1 MFLLHALSL
10 YILITC
16 HDASATFVSRVHD
29 VAFRH
34 TKNIARDLH
43 LAFGTLLVSQ
53 QTQIV
58 PQTQLTYCQIGSLN
72 SSGNQY
78 RGGFGSFGSGGSTT
92 SQASSTGT
100 ASTGSASATASTFS
114 SPYTLVE
121 DHNGTDFFNG
131 WTFWTTSDPTNG
143 SWFACLIG
151 LYALLN
157 TLTGIVEY
165 VNETTGRSNGLVEVN
180 SDGHAIMRVE
190 TTGTVLENRQSIRIT
205 TESTYTKV
213 LVIMDSVHIPTG
225 CGTWP
230 AWWSNGPNWP
240 VGGEIDITEGIND
253 YTNNQATLHTDAGCS
268 LPSINAASLNITGAA
283 VGGTNCAANETGNAG
298 CGFRSASDVSFG
310 AAFNGNG
317 GGVYAMKWDDD
328 GIAVYFWTS
337 DSVPP
342 DVDAG
347 TPVPDGWGVPMAN
360 WPSSTCNSTEYF
372 YDHSFIFDTTLCG
385 DWAGTAWNSSGTPGQ
400 DQSCATR
407 TGYSTCEAFV
417 QASGASFDEAYW
429 EIKSVKFYQLD

>member
-10 YILITC
+10 YILLITC
-16 HDASATFVSRVHD
+16 HNASATFVSRVHD
-29 VAFRH
+29 DAFRH
-34 TKNIARDLH
+34 TKSIARDLR

-58 PQTQLTYCQIGSLN
+58 PQMQLTYCQIGSSN
-72 SSGNQY
+72 SSDNQY
-78 RGGFGSFGSGGSTT
+78 RGGFSNSSSGGSTT
-92 SQASSTGT
+92 SRASSTGT
-100 ASTGSASATASTFS
+100 ASTGSALATAS

-143 SWFACLIG
+143 
-151 LYALLN
+151 
-157 TLTGIVEY
+157 IVEY
-165 VNETTGRSNGLVEVN
+165 VNESTGISNGLVEVN

-190 TTGTVLENRQSIRIT
+190 TTGTVSENRQSIRIT

-253 YTNNQATLHTDAGCS
+253 YTNNQATLHTNSGCS

-328 GIAVYFWTS
+328 GIEVYFWTS
-337 DSVPP
+337 DSVPS

-360 WPSSTCNSTEYF
+360 WPSSTCNSTQYF

-417 QASGASFDEAYW
+417 RASGASFDEAYW

>member
-10 YILITC
+10 YILLLITC
-16 HDASATFVSRVHD
+16 HNVSATFVSRLHD
-29 VAFRH
+29 VAFRP
-34 TKNIARDLH
+34 TKNLARDLR

-58 PQTQLTYCQIGSLN
+58 PQIQLTYCSIASSNSSDSNYRGG
-72 SSGNQY
+72 SSGNI
-78 RGGFGSFGSGGSTT
+78 RGSATSG
-92 SQASSTGT
+92 ASSTGT
-100 ASTGSASATASTFS
+100 ATTGSASATSFS

-121 DHNGTDFFNG
+121 YHNGTDFFSG

-143 SWFACLIG
+143 SWFAC
-151 LYALLN
+151 
-157 TLTGIVEY
+157 IVDY
-165 VNETTGRSNGLVEVN
+165 VDESTGRSNGLVEVN
-180 SDGHAIMRVE
+180 SDGNAIMRVE
-190 TTGTVLENRQSIRIT
+190 TTGTVSANRQSIRIT
-205 TESTYTKV
+205 TESSYNKV
-213 LVIMDSVHIPTG
+213 LVILDSVHIPTG

-240 VGGEIDITEGIND
+240 DGGEIDITEGIND
-253 YTNNQATLHTDAGCS
+253 YTNNQATLHTGVGCT
-268 LPSINAASLNITGAA
+268 LPSINADALNITGTA
-283 VGGTNCAANETGNAG
+283 VGGTNCAANETSNAG

-328 GIAVYFWTS
+328 GIQVYFWTP
-337 DSVPP
+337 DSVPS
-342 DVDAG
+342 DVGAG
-347 TPVPDGWGVPMAN
+347 TPVPSRWGVPMAN
-360 WPSSTCNSTEYF
+360 WPSSTCNSTKYF

-385 DWAGTAWNSSGTPGQ
+385 DWAGSAWNSSGTPGQ

-417 QASGASFDEAYW
+417 RASGASFDEAYW

>member
-10 YILITC
+10 YILLLITC
-16 HDASATFVSRVHD
+16 HDVSATFVSRVHD

-34 TKNIARDLH
+34 TKNIARDLR

-58 PQTQLTYCQIGSLN
+58 PQIQLTYCQIGN
-72 SSGNQY
+72 Y
-78 RGGFGSFGSGGSTT
+78 RGRGGSTT
-92 SQASSTGT
+92 SRASSTGT
-100 ASTGSASATASTFS
+100 ASTASATASSFS
-114 SPYTLVE
+114 SPYTLAE
-121 DHNGTDFFNG
+121 YHNGTDFFTG

-151 LYALLN
+151 
-157 TLTGIVEY
+157 IVDYIDES
-165 VNETTGRSNGLVEVN
+165 TGRSNGLVEVN

-190 TTGTVLENRQSIRIT
+190 TTGTVSANRQSIRIT
-205 TESTYTKV
+205 TESTYSKV
-213 LVIMDSVHIPTG
+213 LVILDSVHIPTG

-240 VGGEIDITEGIND
+240 AGGEIDITEGIND
-253 YTNNQATLHTDAGCS
+253 YTNNQATLHTDPGCS
-268 LPSINAASLNITGAA
+268 LPSINADALNITGAA
-283 VGGTNCAANETGNAG
+283 QTRPATAG
-298 CGFRSASDVSFG
+298 CGFRSASDVSLG

-328 GIAVYFWTS
+328 GIQVYFWTP
-337 DSVPP
+337 DSVPS
-342 DVDAG
+342 DVEAG
-347 TPVPDGWGVPMAN
+347 TPVPDRWGVPMAN
-360 WPSSTCNSTEYF
+360 WPSSTCNSTKYF

-385 DWAGTAWNSSGTPGQ
+385 DWAGSAWNSSGTPGQ

-417 QASGASFDEAYW
+417 RASGASFDEAYW